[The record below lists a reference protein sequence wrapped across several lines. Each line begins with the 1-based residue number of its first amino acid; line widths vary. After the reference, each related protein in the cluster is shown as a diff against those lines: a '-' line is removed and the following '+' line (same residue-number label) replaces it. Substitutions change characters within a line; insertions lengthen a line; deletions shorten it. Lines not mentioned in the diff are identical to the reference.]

1 MIRDMLKKENVQIV
15 QSVQDWREA
24 VQTSVLPLVK
34 GQYVEPRYIDGI
46 IENTN
51 LYGPYYVLAP
61 DLALLHAR
69 SDQGVIEKQLAV
81 TVLKEPVKF
90 SEDGYDVRLL
100 VVLAAADGESHME
113 AISSLA
119 TIFAN
124 PQRITEICEC
134 KHAHDIYQMFLD
146 ADQAASDLY

>member
-1 MIRDMLKKENVQIV
+1 MIRDMLKEENVQIV
-15 QSVQDWREA
+15 QSVVDWKDA
-24 VQTSVLPLVK
+24 IHTSVLPLVK
-34 GQYVEPRYIDGI
+34 GHYVEERYIDGV

-61 DLALLHAR
+61 DLALIHAR

-81 TVLKEPVKF
+81 TVLEEPVKF
-90 SEDGYDVRLL
+90 SADGHTVRLL

-119 TIFAN
+119 TIFADES
-124 PQRITEICEC
+124 RIKEICEC
-134 KHAHDIYQMFLD
+134 NNAHAVYQMFLD
-146 ADQAASDLY
+146 ADPQ